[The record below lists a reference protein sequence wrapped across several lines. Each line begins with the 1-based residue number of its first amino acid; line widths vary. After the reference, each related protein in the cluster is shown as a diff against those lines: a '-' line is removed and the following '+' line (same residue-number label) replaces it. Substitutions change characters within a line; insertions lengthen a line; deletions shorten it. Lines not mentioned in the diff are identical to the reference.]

1 MLTVAEIDALQKSE
15 KKTADKVAD
24 GAGLYLFVTK
34 RSKVWK
40 YLYRFDGKQNTFTI
54 GKYPEVGPKEA
65 RKRLN
70 EAKALVSSG
79 VDPNF
84 HKRQQ
89 ISQSLADIERERI
102 ASEADMNT
110 FKIVANKWLELHG
123 HSWTDSH
130 IEKLV
135 GRLENH
141 VFPNIGEVPVSKLTK
156 KHTAAVVENIVKV
169 KKFETASRIYQIMK
183 SILTYANDR
192 DLIDSVPM
200 VSKKSLIPAYSS
212 NKMHA
217 ITDEKVLGE
226 FLRAINGYQGSFITQ
241 CALRMFV
248 YLPIRQGEFRS
259 AHWCEFDLERAVWTI
274 PAAHRKLPKFEKNN
288 PENFLQMPLAKQVV
302 VILQELYQVTGE
314 GLYVFPNQQSGKA
327 GCMSENTINQAIHK
341 LGYKGVMTAHGIRS
355 TFSTLLNEQGL
366 DARKIDMQLGHKAKD
381 KVESRYNRAEFE
393 KERREMMQGYAD
405 HIDRLRNDDSLP
417 V

>member
-15 KKTADKVAD
+15 KKAADKVAD

-54 GKYPEVGPKEA
+54 GKYPEVDPKEA

-70 EAKALVSSG
+70 EAKTLVSSG

-89 ISQSLADIERERI
+89 ISKSLADIERERI

-110 FKIVANKWLELHG
+110 FKVVANKWLELHG

-156 KHTAAVVENIVKV
+156 KHTAAVVESIVKA
-169 KKFETASRIYQIMK
+169 KKFETASRIYQ
-183 SILTYANDR
+183 
-192 DLIDSVPM
+192 
-200 VSKKSLIPAYSS
+200 
-212 NKMHA
+212 
-217 ITDEKVLGE
+217 
-226 FLRAINGYQGSFITQ
+226 
-241 CALRMFV
+241 
-248 YLPIRQGEFRS
+248 
-259 AHWCEFDLERAVWTI
+259 
-274 PAAHRKLPKFEKNN
+274 
-288 PENFLQMPLAKQVV
+288 
-302 VILQELYQVTGE
+302 
-314 GLYVFPNQQSGKA
+314 
-327 GCMSENTINQAIHK
+327 
-341 LGYKGVMTAHGIRS
+341 
-355 TFSTLLNEQGL
+355 
-366 DARKIDMQLGHKAKD
+366 
-381 KVESRYNRAEFE
+381 
-393 KERREMMQGYAD
+393 
-405 HIDRLRNDDSLP
+405 RL
-417 V
+417 